1 MYLKSNANNKKHSN
15 KTKNKK
21 PQQQHMKANLNGDQ
35 VNVLSI
41 DSENV
46 LHTCK
51 AITDKLVYPCIL
63 TKIVTWHT
71 INLYEQFIKS

>member
-1 MYLKSNANNKKHSN
+1 
-15 KTKNKK
+15 
-21 PQQQHMKANLNGDQ
+21 MKANLNGDQ

-63 TKIVTWHT
+63 TKIVKWHT